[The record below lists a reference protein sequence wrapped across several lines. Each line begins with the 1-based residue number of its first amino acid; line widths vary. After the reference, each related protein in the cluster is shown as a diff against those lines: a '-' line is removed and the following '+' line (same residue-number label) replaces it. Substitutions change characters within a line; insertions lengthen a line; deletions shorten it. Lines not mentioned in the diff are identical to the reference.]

1 MSLVFV
7 FSILALG
14 LAVEQV
20 RLTVFTFK
28 LSHEYDATL
37 RV

>member
-7 FSILALG
+7 FPILALG

-20 RLTVFTFK
+20 RLTVVTFK
-28 LSHEYDATL
+28 LSHEHDATL

>member
-1 MSLVFV
+1 MSWYLFV
-7 FSILALG
+7 PILALG

-20 RLTVFTFK
+20 RLTAVTFK
-28 LSHEYDATL
+28 LSHEHDATL